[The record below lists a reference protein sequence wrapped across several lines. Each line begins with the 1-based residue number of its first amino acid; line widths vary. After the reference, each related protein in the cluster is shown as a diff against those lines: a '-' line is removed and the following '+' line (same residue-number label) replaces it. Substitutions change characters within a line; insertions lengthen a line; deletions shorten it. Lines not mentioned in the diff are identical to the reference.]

1 MKQKSKQSAKIKRRN
16 KTIRQIV
23 EYLIS
28 GGAYFWSGYVA
39 FFIFYQFLHWSLWW
53 AKITADI
60 VGWVVNYALQRYW
73 VFNNSSLAKNQVDV
87 TGRYLI
93 ITGVDFI
100 LDYVIVKVLAVNGLT
115 PYLGQFVSAGFF
127 TVWNYLFYKFWVFPN
142 RHASTKHLKRRPA

>member
-1 MKQKSKQSAKIKRRN
+1 MKQKRKLSANTKRRN

-28 GGAYFWSGYVA
+28 GGAYFWSGYLA

-53 AKITADI
+53 AKITADV

-73 VFNNSSLAKNQVDV
+73 VFNNSSLSKNKVDV

-100 LDYVIVKVLAVNGLT
+100 LDYAIVKILAVNGLT

-142 RHASTKHLKRRPA
+142 RHAHTKHLKRKPA